1 MTSARAARLPLALA
15 VVAVVAALARLG
27 TALLV
32 WGTLP
37 EGFLLNADCAEY
49 HRQALILAGLAPGSL
64 PEVFGLSPLTV
75 AWGGLWHALLGPGV
89 WAVIGPQIVL
99 GTGTAVVTAVAA
111 RRLGGDLAG
120 WVAGLLAA
128 LLGPLIFYDIAILAE
143 PLAAFLAA
151 ATALAFL
158 RMGERPVASRVALP
172 GLLLGLL
179 IACRPNSALLLPA
192 GLVLVI
198 AASRRAGDGHRRNP
212 ALAAALFV
220 AAALLP
226 VVPVAAFNTARSGAF
241 VPLTAGA
248 GMNLFLG
255 NNQGASGRLEPV
267 FGARTADE
275 LYRAFEQRAEAA
287 VGRELDPAEISR
299 FWTAAAWREVADDPA
314 RFARLLG
321 RKAVYA
327 SNDFEVPDNWDIPFI
342 GGRLPLPVHLLPGF
356 GVLFPLGA
364 LGLILLWR
372 RGPPG
377 SRMLHAVAGAAFLTM
392 LLFFVSGRYRAPA
405 LPILAVA
412 SGYALAWLGS
422 LARTLLAGE
431 SGPRRRA
438 ARALMLAA
446 LALALLSVLAH
457 LPVLHPRH
465 DLERQR
471 LESFSA
477 RGEERFV
484 NPPASWQPS
493 E

>member
-1 MTSARAARLPLALA
+1 
-15 VVAVVAALARLG
+15 VAALARLG

-32 WGTLP
+32 WSTLP
-37 EGFLLNADCAEY
+37 EGFLLNADSAEY
-49 HRQALILAGLAPGSL
+49 HRQSLILAGLAPGSL
-64 PEVFGLSPLTV
+64 PEVFGSSPLTV
-75 AWGGLWHALLGPGV
+75 AWGGLWHALLGAGV

-99 GTGTAVVTAVAA
+99 GAGTAVVIAVAA

-128 LLGPLIFYDIAILAE
+128 LCGPLIFYDIAILAE

-151 ATALAFL
+151 AATLAALRAGEKPTAA
-158 RMGERPVASRVALP
+158 RVAIL
-172 GLLLGLL
+172 GLILGLL
-179 IACRPNSALLLPA
+179 TACRPNFALLLPV

-198 AASRRAGDGHRRNP
+198 AASRRAGDGHRPNP
-212 ALAAALFV
+212 ALAAVLFV

-241 VPLTAGA
+241 VPVTAGA

-255 NNQGASGRLEPV
+255 NHQGATGRLEPV
-267 FGARTADE
+267 FGAKNAAE
-275 LYRAFEQRAEAA
+275 LYRAFRRKAEAA
-287 VGRELDPAEISR
+287 TGRELDPAEISR
-299 FWTAAAWREVADDPA
+299 FWTAAALREVADDPA

-321 RKAVYA
+321 KKLVYGLNA
-327 SNDFEVPDNWDIPFI
+327 FEVPDNWDIDFI
-342 GGRLPLPVHLLPGF
+342 GGEIALPAHLLPGF
-356 GVLFPLGA
+356 GLLFPLGT
-364 LGLILLWR
+364 LGLALLWR

-377 SRMLHAVAGAAFLTM
+377 SRMLHAVAAAALLTM

-405 LPILAVA
+405 LPALAVA

-431 SGPRRRA
+431 SGPRRMA
-438 ARALMLAA
+438 ARALMLAG
-446 LALALLSVLAH
+446 LALALLSALSH

-477 RGEERFV
+477 RNEK
-484 NPPASWQPS
+484 
-493 E
+493 